1 MEKRIY
7 NIRDSIPSIKEELNI
22 REELRHSLK
31 NYRLN
36 GNNKK
41 DENNIELINRK
52 IQMKKDN
59 SDIVN
64 GIENIKIMNENINN
78 EKKFT
83 NIKDKKIEYKKEIS
97 EKKQIKEKIQD
108 NKKENVIQINI
119 NDNNSQ
125 IKENY

>member
-7 NIRDSIPSIKEELNI
+7 NIRDSIPSIKEELNL
-22 REELRHSLK
+22 REELRHSFK

-41 DENNIELINRK
+41 DENNIELINGK
-52 IQMKKDN
+52 MQMKEDN
-59 SDIVN
+59 YGIVN

-83 NIKDKKIEYKKEIS
+83 NIKDKKIENKKEIL
-97 EKKQIKEKIQD
+97 EKNQIKEKIQD

-119 NDNNSQ
+119 NDIFF
-125 IKENY
+125 IKN